1 MSKRCI
7 TTLPLPAL
15 RERQGRGGDVV
26 NSLRRFVCLCWL
38 LFVCGQAAAIELAEE
53 QLPPLPDPIGVAG
66 PFVGVDGGAV
76 IVAGGANFAP
86 PVWEAG
92 KAWQDAIWVLLT
104 GSGERPPRWAEG
116 GRLLRPLAYGVSVST
131 SAGVVCVGGNDSTAT
146 FADAF
151 LLRWDGEQ
159 QRVEQLPLPP
169 LPQASAYG
177 CAAAIGDTVYVAAG
191 TPTAS
196 LADAEARFWSLDVSG
211 ADGGGRAWQEL
222 PGWPGPPRGFGV
234 LVAQHNGE
242 SDCLYLISGRWER
255 ESGEV
260 QLLRDVYE
268 FSPARH
274 TEGREPAW
282 QQRADVPR
290 CVMAGA
296 GVSLG
301 QSHLLILG
309 GDDGRLFGQADI
321 LRDDHPG
328 FPAEALAYHT
338 ITNTWTPVAGMPAPA
353 PVTTTA
359 VRLGPDPL
367 LDPIILPT
375 GEVRPRVRTSA
386 VWSLRLKPEESRFGA
401 VDASVLGLYLL
412 AMIAV
417 GGFFSLRNKDTDDFF
432 RGGQRVPWIVAG
444 LSIFATMLSSITF
457 MAIPSKAYA
466 TDWVYFP
473 VNMMVVVIT
482 PLVVSLFLPFFRKID
497 ATSAYEYLE
506 KRFNRFV
513 RLFASGSFV
522 LFQVGR
528 MAVVLYLSALALAVI
543 TPLTEEQSI
552 LLMGLLSII
561 YCALG
566 GLEAV
571 VWTDTVQSVVLLGG
585 AVASL
590 ALILMQVDGGVG
602 GFLDAA
608 SAQQKLHLVNL
619 DFSATSFTTTAI
631 WVVVL
636 GGLAQALVPY
646 SSDMAVVQRYM
657 AVSDIGRARRAI
669 WTNAIAVVPASL
681 LFFGVGTALF
691 VFYSQYPERLDP
703 AFKTDAI
710 FPLFISRELPAGLSG
725 LVVAGIFAAAQS
737 TISTSM
743 NSMSTAVVTDF
754 VRPYVRGLAER
765 GSLWLGR
772 SLTVVFGGLG
782 VWLAMLFASADI
794 KSLWDQFM
802 TILGLL
808 GGSMCGLFCLGI
820 FTTRAHATGA
830 MVGAILGA
838 VILYAVQHL
847 TSTHL
852 LLYAAVGVSASFVT
866 GYVASL
872 LLPAGPRSI
881 AGLTVYTIGEAVAD
895 QEGSGG
901 RQRSRA

>member
-1 MSKRCI
+1 MTSWPPAWERELPEGAEEM
-7 TTLPLPAL
+7 TTWRTLLAVL
-15 RERQGRGGDVV
+15 
-26 NSLRRFVCLCWL
+26 LCG
-38 LFVCGQAAAIELAEE
+38 CGQAWAIELTSDA
-53 QLPPLPDPIGVAG
+53 LPPLPDPLGVAG
-66 PFVGVDGGAV
+66 PFVGVDGDAV

-86 PVWEAG
+86 PVWEAD
-92 KAWQDAIWVLLT
+92 KVWHDAIWVLLA
-104 GSGERPPRWAEG
+104 SGQEAGPRWLAGGQLERPLG
-116 GRLLRPLAYGVSVST
+116 YGVSVST
-131 SAGVVCVGGNDSTAT
+131 SKGIVCAGGNDATTA

-151 LLRWDGEQ
+151 LLTWNDEQ
-159 QRVEQLPLPP
+159 QQVEHRPLPP
-169 LPQASAYG
+169 LPQPSAYG
-177 CAAAIGDTVYVAAG
+177 SAAAIGDTVYVAAG
-191 TPTAS
+191 TPSSS
-196 LADAEARFWSLDVSG
+196 LADATPRFWSLDLSG
-211 ADGGGRAWQEL
+211 DDASHWAWQEL
-222 PGWPGPPRGFGV
+222 PAWPGPARGFGIMA
-234 LVAQHNGE
+234 AQHNGE
-242 SDCLYLISGRWER
+242 AACVYLISGRR
-255 ESGEV
+255 ESEEGEV
-260 QLLRDVYE
+260 ELLRDVYE
-268 FSPARH
+268 FCPARH
-274 TEGREPAW
+274 LQNTTRGWR
-282 QQRADVPR
+282 QRADLPR
-290 CVMAGA
+290 CVMAGT
-296 GVSLG
+296 GVALG
-301 QSHLLILG
+301 QSHLLVLG
-309 GDDGRLFGQADI
+309 GDDGSLFGKADI

-338 ITNTWTPVAGMPAPA
+338 ITDTWTPVAGMPAA

-375 GEVRPRVRTSA
+375 GEIRPRVRTPA
-386 VWSLRLKPEESRFGA
+386 VWSLRLKPEESRFGGL
-401 VDASVLGLYLL
+401 DAAVLGLYLL
-412 AMIAV
+412 AMVAV
-417 GGFFSLRNKDTDDFF
+417 GGLFSLRNKNTNDFF
-432 RGGQRVPWIVAG
+432 RGGQRIPWIVAG

-457 MAIPSKAYA
+457 MAIPAKAYA

-482 PLVVSLFLPFFRKID
+482 PLVVGMFLPFFRKID

-506 KRFNRFV
+506 KRFHRFV

-528 MAVVLYLSALALAVI
+528 MAVVLSLSALALAVI
-543 TPLTEEQSI
+543 TPLSEEQSI
-552 LLMGLLSII
+552 LLMGLLSIL

-571 VWTDTVQSVVLLGG
+571 VWTDTVQSLVLLGG

-590 ALILMQVDGGVG
+590 ALILMQVDGGFAGVINV
-602 GFLDAA
+602 
-608 SAQQKLHLVNL
+608 AQADQKLHMLNV
-619 DFSATSFTTTAI
+619 DFSPTSFSTTAI

-657 AVSDIGRARRAI
+657 AVSDIARARRAI

-691 VFYSQYPERLDP
+691 VFYAEHPERLDP

-710 FPLFISRELPAGLSG
+710 FPLFIARELPAGLSG

-754 VRPYVRGLAER
+754 VRPFASRWQEPTY
-765 GSLWLGR
+765 LWLGR
-772 SLTVVFGGLG
+772 GLTVLFGGLG
-782 VWLAMLFASADI
+782 VWLALLFASADI

-830 MVGAILGA
+830 MVGAIVGA
-838 VILYAVQHL
+838 AVLSAVQQF
-847 TSTHL
+847 TDTHL
-852 LLYAAVGVSASFVT
+852 LLYAAVGVAASFLT
-866 GYVASL
+866 GYAASL
-872 LLPAGPRSI
+872 LLPAPQHAI
-881 AGLTVYTIGEAVAD
+881 QGLTIYTLGEPLNEPSREPP
-895 QEGSGG
+895 QEIP
-901 RQRSRA
+901 A